1 MKLGLQYCLLGL
13 QIIDFNFPKISHSQR
28 PRITFFDTTGP
39 ITSRSLRTASYLQPR
54 SHTPVQSPTSRPSN
68 AMTLSRSQTSRSNQ
82 PSQFHPMSTLTASF
96 GLTCDEIL
104 TDDINHSGDSN
115 NREQFQLKRDL
126 VRTFGRLSHTHPAW
140 DPDNEASW
148 HYLFNCH
155 QRRTGH
161 EYGIGCC
168 GAGDYYER
176 ESTTSGHVHRIGR
189 SSRRGNNTNATSGGR
204 SSRGLT
210 DMRRRIQTRTPIST
224 PRPPYRSTAT
234 SNDSL
239 QTTPSLHYQ
248 SSVTDRRTYSG
259 FGAND
264 SIEVERQR
272 RARQPA
278 NSRGSR

>member
-1 MKLGLQYCLLGL
+1 M
-13 QIIDFNFPKISHSQR
+13 SHSQR

-39 ITSRSLRTASYLQPR
+39 IASRTLRIPSYLQPR
-54 SHTPVQSPTSRPSN
+54 SHIPGQSSISCPSN
-68 AMTLSRSQTSRSNQ
+68 AMVPSRSQTSRSNQ
-82 PSQFHPMSTLTASF
+82 PSQSHPMSILTASF

-104 TDDINHSGDSN
+104 TDGVNRSGDSN

-126 VRTFGRLSHTHPAW
+126 VRTFGCLSHTHPAW

-176 ESTTSGHVHRIGR
+176 ESITSGHVHRIGR

-204 SSRGLT
+204 SSRGST
-210 DMRRRIQTRTPIST
+210 DMRRRIQTRNPTST
-224 PRPPYRSTAT
+224 PPPPYRFTAT
-234 SNDSL
+234 ANDSL
-239 QTTPSLHYQ
+239 QTTPRLRYQ
-248 SSVTDRRTYSG
+248 SSGTHRHTSSG

-264 SIEVERQR
+264 SILVERQR
-272 RARQPA
+272 RARQRA
-278 NSRGSR
+278 NSRGSNHSRSRLTTIYTTP